1 MQMNSFTNHRVCDAS
16 VLQCVLLHFSVVR
29 RALSS
34 LHVVG
39 SRLARSVYS
48 FFLALSLAVTVVVAA
63 AEVEA
68 DEGWTLG
75 ARVANLTM
83 E

>member
-1 MQMNSFTNHRVCDAS
+1 VCDVS
-16 VLQCVLLHFSVVR
+16 VLQCACVCVLLHSFGRPLGSVV
-29 RALSS
+29 SPS
-34 LHVVG
+34 YVVC
-39 SRLARSVYS
+39 SRLAPAERVYS
-48 FFLALSLAVTVVVAA
+48 FFLALSLAVTVVVVAA